1 MKERKELS
9 LEDKIAF
16 GEKHVVELVELL
28 EEGLRSFDVHGSTAH
43 ITVEVENRG
52 SEELSIVL
60 DGFGFSIDLIET
72 ERKSVNHIAN
82 SYTEFTQGIAR
93 TIVVPAWQVTGLK
106 VHPASRW
113 NPEEVEDVPLSE
125 HGNHFDAAAGLI
137 KALLSEEV
145 DRWIE
150 NRSIESMKSDEEL
163 CDDADMYGVYR

>member
-72 ERKSVNHIAN
+72 ERKS
-82 SYTEFTQGIAR
+82 IAR
-93 TIVVPAWQVTGLK
+93 TIVVPAWQVTGWK
-106 VHPASRW
+106 VTPASRW
-113 NPEEVEDVPLSE
+113 HPEEVEDVPLSE
-125 HGNHFDAAAGLI
+125 HRNHFDAVAALI

>member
-16 GEKHVVELVELL
+16 GEKHVDELVELL
-28 EEGLRSFDVHGSTAH
+28 KDGILDTFYRHRVSD
-43 ITVEVENRG
+43 TVVVENRG

-60 DGFGFSIDLIET
+60 NGFGHSIDLIET
-72 ERKSVNHIAN
+72 ERKS
-82 SYTEFTQGIAR
+82 IAR
-93 TIVVPAWQVTGLK
+93 TIVVPAWQVTGWK
-106 VHPASRW
+106 VTPASRW
-113 NPEEVEDVPLSE
+113 HPEEVEDVPLSE
-125 HGNHFDAAAGLI
+125 HGNHFDAAAALI

>member
-9 LEDKIAF
+9 LEDKVAF
-16 GEKHVVELVELL
+16 GEKHVGELVGLL

-52 SEELSIVL
+52 SEELSVVL
-60 DGFGFSIDLIET
+60 PAFGCSVDLIET
-72 ERKSVNHIAN
+72 ERKS
-82 SYTEFTQGIAR
+82 IAR

-106 VHPASRW
+106 VHAPDHW
-113 NPEEVEDVPLSE
+113 HPTHLCLVDVPLSE
-125 HGNHFDAAAGLI
+125 HSNHFDAAAGLI

-145 DRWIE
+145 DIWIE

-163 CDDADMYGVYR
+163 CEDADMYGVYR

>member
-28 EEGLRSFDVHGSTAH
+28 KDGFLASFMDWASD
-43 ITVEVENRG
+43 TVVVENRG

-60 DGFGFSIDLIET
+60 NGFGYSIDLIET
-72 ERKSVNHIAN
+72 ERKS
-82 SYTEFTQGIAR
+82 IAR
-93 TIVVPAWQVTGLK
+93 TIVVPAWQVTGWK
-106 VHPASRW
+106 VTPASRW
-113 NPEEVEDVPLSE
+113 HPEEVEDVPLSE
-125 HGNHFDAAAGLI
+125 HGNHFDAAAALI

>member
-9 LEDKIAF
+9 LDDKVAF
-16 GEKHVVELVELL
+16 GEKHVGELVGLL
-28 EEGLRSFDVHGSTAH
+28 KDGFLASFMDWASD
-43 ITVEVENRG
+43 TVVVENRG

-60 DGFGFSIDLIET
+60 NGFGFSIDLIET
-72 ERKSVNHIAN
+72 ERKS
-82 SYTEFTQGIAR
+82 IAR
-93 TIVVPAWQVTGLK
+93 TIVVPAWQVTGWK
-106 VHPASRW
+106 VTPASRW
-113 NPEEVEDVPLSE
+113 HPEEVEDVPLSE
-125 HGNHFDAAAGLI
+125 HHNHFDAVAALI

>member
-72 ERKSVNHIAN
+72 ERKS
-82 SYTEFTQGIAR
+82 IAR
-93 TIVVPAWQVTGLK
+93 TIVVPAWQVTGI
-106 VHPASRW
+106 VIR

-163 CDDADMYGVYR
+163 CDDADMYGVYL

>member
-1 MKERKELS
+1 MNERKELS
-9 LEDKIAF
+9 LEDKVAF
-16 GEKHVVELVELL
+16 GEKHVDELVELL
-28 EEGLRSFDVHGSTAH
+28 KDGFLASFMDWASD
-43 ITVEVENRG
+43 TVVIENRG

-60 DGFGFSIDLIET
+60 NGFGFSIDLIET
-72 ERKSVNHIAN
+72 ERKS
-82 SYTEFTQGIAR
+82 IAR
-93 TIVVPAWQVTGLK
+93 TIVVPAWQVTGLQAT
-106 VHPASRW
+106 PASRW

>member
-16 GEKHVVELVELL
+16 GEKHVDELVELVSEPAIGSFMLRGL
-28 EEGLRSFDVHGSTAH
+28 EQ

-52 SEELSIVL
+52 TEELSVVL
-60 DGFGFSIDLIET
+60 PCWGFSIDLIET
-72 ERKSVNHIAN
+72 ERKSI
-82 SYTEFTQGIAR
+82 SR
-93 TIVVPAWQVTGLK
+93 TIVAPAWQLTGWKVT
-106 VHPASRW
+106 PASRW
-113 NPEEVEDVPLSE
+113 HPEEVEDVPLSE
-125 HGNHFDAAAGLI
+125 HGNHFDAAAALI

>member
-28 EEGLRSFDVHGSTAH
+28 KDGFYQNLSTASFMDWASD
-43 ITVEVENRG
+43 TVVVENRG

-60 DGFGFSIDLIET
+60 NGFGHSIDLIET
-72 ERKSVNHIAN
+72 ERKA
-82 SYTEFTQGIAR
+82 IAR
-93 TIVVPAWQVTGLK
+93 TIVVPAWQVTGWK
-106 VHPASRW
+106 VTPASRW
-113 NPEEVEDVPLSE
+113 HPEEVEDVPLSE
-125 HGNHFDAAAGLI
+125 HGNHFDAAAALI

>member
-28 EEGLRSFDVHGSTAH
+28 KDGFLASFMDWASD
-43 ITVEVENRG
+43 TVVVENRG

-60 DGFGFSIDLIET
+60 NGFGFSIDLIET
-72 ERKSVNHIAN
+72 ERKS
-82 SYTEFTQGIAR
+82 IAR
-93 TIVVPAWQVTGLK
+93 TIVVPAWQVTGWK
-106 VHPASRW
+106 VTPASRW
-113 NPEEVEDVPLSE
+113 HPEEVEDVPLSE
-125 HGNHFDAAAGLI
+125 HGNHFDAAAALI

>member
-1 MKERKELS
+1 MERKELS
-9 LEDKIAF
+9 LEDKVAF
-16 GEKHVVELVELL
+16 GEKHVDELVELL
-28 EEGLRSFDVHGSTAH
+28 KDGFLAGFAWWIARGEEPSVV
-43 ITVEVENRG
+43 IENRG

-60 DGFGFSIDLIET
+60 NGLGFSIDLIQT
-72 ERKSVNHIAN
+72 ERKS
-82 SYTEFTQGIAR
+82 IAR
-93 TIVVPAWQVTGLK
+93 TIVVPVWQITGLK

-113 NPEEVEDVPLSE
+113 HPEEVEDVPLSE
-125 HGNHFDAAAGLI
+125 HTNHFDAAAALM

>member
-72 ERKSVNHIAN
+72 ERKS
-82 SYTEFTQGIAR
+82 IAR

>member
-72 ERKSVNHIAN
+72 ERKS
-82 SYTEFTQGIAR
+82 IAR

-106 VHPASRW
+106 ATPASRW

>member
-1 MKERKELS
+1 MERKELS
-9 LEDKIAF
+9 LDDKVAF

-28 EEGLRSFDVHGSTAH
+28 KDGFLASFMDWASD
-43 ITVEVENRG
+43 TVVVENRG

-60 DGFGFSIDLIET
+60 NGFGFSIDLIET
-72 ERKSVNHIAN
+72 ERKS
-82 SYTEFTQGIAR
+82 IAR
-93 TIVVPAWQVTGLK
+93 TIVVPAWQVTGWK
-106 VHPASRW
+106 VTPASRW
-113 NPEEVEDVPLSE
+113 HPEEVEDVPLSE
-125 HGNHFDAAAGLI
+125 HGNHFDAAAALI